1 MKHALARA
9 LAHRNRCRSRLVVG
23 REATVTP
30 DERGLAGVG
39 KCHVLDGGVSADF
52 SGICRYRQRLE
63 PAALAVTGVGSLHIL
78 IDLLK
83 RFLRGGEAVGIFH
96 DELAPAHEAEARTQ
110 LVAELIL
117 DLIKGHGKLLVALEL
132 VAHEVRER
140 LLMGGSKTEGTI
152 VAVFETHKLGAVCT
166 DAARFLPEL
175 RWGKNGDKHLLGAD
189 GVHLV
194 TADILDLSDR
204 APCERQIAIKTRSD
218 LANHARAEHELMA
231 RKLGLGRILL
241 ERGGIEL

>member
-9 LAHRNRCRSRLVVG
+9 LAHCNRCRSRLVVG

-110 LVAELIL
+110 LVAELVL
-117 DLIKGHGKLLVALEL
+117 NLIKGHGKLLIALEL
-132 VAHEVRER
+132 VAHQIGKR
-140 LLMGGSKTEGTI
+140 LLMGGTKAERAI
-152 VAVFETHKLGAVCT
+152 VAVFETHELGAVCT
-166 DAARFLPEL
+166 DAAGFLPEL

-194 TADILDLSDR
+194 TADILDLVD
-204 APCERQIAIKTRSD
+204 
-218 LANHARAEHELMA
+218 
-231 RKLGLGRILL
+231 
-241 ERGGIEL
+241 